1 MGELI
6 EEAAIQWVS
15 LNPEI
20 ISIESNGT
28 ATPIQQ
34 GTAQIVAQITSEE
47 GVLLESIVSI
57 KVISNVVIEENPNTE
72 EAGMEGDEN
81 TETVTPTLEIT
92 NLISEIFE
100 QTSHQIEVNFQD
112 GNQNAAPEL
121 NWTSSDETVLEV
133 DENGLITAVS
143 AGLATITVSTLVSDT
158 LISVVNSI
166 QVVALVMET
175 ITSYS
180 GNLETKSGY
189 TLEGTFSLSKT
200 EDGLLLELGE
210 DYPASSTLPGLY
222 VYLSNNRNT
231 TAQAYEIG
239 AVSVFSGAHSYQLP
253 TSIGLMDYQY
263 ILYWCKPFNVKVGE
277 AKIYD

>member
-1 MGELI
+1 M
-6 EEAAIQWVS
+6 
-15 LNPEI
+15 
-20 ISIESNGT
+20 
-28 ATPIQQ
+28 
-34 GTAQIVAQITSEE
+34 
-47 GVLLESIVSI
+47 
-57 KVISNVVIEENPNTE
+57 
-72 EAGMEGDEN
+72 
-81 TETVTPTLEIT
+81 
-92 NLISEIFE
+92 
-100 QTSHQIEVNFQD
+100 
-112 GNQNAAPEL
+112 
-121 NWTSSDETVLEV
+121 
-133 DENGLITAVS
+133 
-143 AGLATITVSTLVSDT
+143 SDT

-210 DYPASSTLPGLY
+210 DYLASSTLPGLY
-222 VYLSNNRNT
+222 VYLSNNTNT